1 MWIQDLWIRRAM
13 SIWKDTQHVQFSH
26 LMPVARD
33 RYWGK
38 PISGIQRPVR
48 LQAPTRREM
57 NHSSGPQ
64 SFSVDTQPHYVGT
77 ITIPAPQSSLWIL
90 LKQADHSPSK
100 EDMVQ
105 PPPGHVP
112 SRQAWR
118 SDSDLIRSRTHIYQ
132 HFQLQE
138 APCSPKHSEL
148 VDLD

>member
-1 MWIQDLWIRRAM
+1 MDPGPM
-13 SIWKDTQHVQFSH
+13 DTKGYVYMEGHTTCSVFS
-26 LMPVARD
+26 LDASSE
-33 RYWGK
+33 GQILGE

-48 LQAPTRREM
+48 PQAPTRRGM

-77 ITIPAPQSSLWIL
+77 VTMPAPQSSLWVL
-90 LKQADHSPSK
+90 LKLADHSPSK

-118 SDSDLIRSRTHIYQ
+118 SDSDLIRSRTRIYQ

-138 APCSPKHSEL
+138 APCSPKHCEL